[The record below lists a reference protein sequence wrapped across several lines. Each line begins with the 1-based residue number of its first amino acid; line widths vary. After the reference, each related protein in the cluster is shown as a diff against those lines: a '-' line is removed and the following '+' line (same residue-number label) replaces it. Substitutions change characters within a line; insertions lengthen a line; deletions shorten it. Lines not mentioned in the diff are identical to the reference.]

1 MRGIITREDVIKDKM
16 INIKEENYL
25 VQLFKVAEEVNIGDE
40 IELQNNFTFAAMRMV
55 EIALEERS
63 IITFETVNKG
73 IQNVYYIVE
82 LYLKG
87 FSDNKP
93 YMGLEEFLL
102 LVKANK
108 ADQIIEEAKRVFE
121 VRINRLK
128 KIISKSK
135 KKIPWGDI
143 HYMGTKALLE
153 EIDSDLRY
161 CTNFPTTP
169 ANLRNF
175 YFGSFHDLFKPIM
188 ITKPTGVISLEKVVY
203 GLYSELRILTKFD
216 RKDIDLICKKYIE
229 SVQLEV
235 PFNLFERVINNY
247 LFATLY
253 SDTPEKLRI
262 SKIDASLIIREIKMG
277 TLNSEELIKNFIE
290 KYEFKD
296 YEIAYL
302 KKYGNYLQ
310 GRINSLRKSN
320 YFGELFVI
328 TKPK

>member
-1 MRGIITREDVIKDKM
+1 M
-16 INIKEENYL
+16 
-25 VQLFKVAEEVNIGDE
+25 
-40 IELQNNFTFAAMRMV
+40 
-55 EIALEERS
+55 
-63 IITFETVNKG
+63 
-73 IQNVYYIVE
+73 
-82 LYLKG
+82 
-87 FSDNKP
+87 
-93 YMGLEEFLL
+93 
-102 LVKANK
+102 
-108 ADQIIEEAKRVFE
+108 
-121 VRINRLK
+121 
-128 KIISKSK
+128 
-135 KKIPWGDI
+135 
-143 HYMGTKALLE
+143 
-153 EIDSDLRY
+153 
-161 CTNFPTTP
+161 
-169 ANLRNF
+169 
-175 YFGSFHDLFKPIM
+175 
-188 ITKPTGVISLEKVVY
+188 
-203 GLYSELRILTKFD
+203 TKFD

>member
-1 MRGIITREDVIKDKM
+1 MSDIITREDIIKDKM
-16 INIKEENYL
+16 IDIKEDNYL
-25 VQLFKVAEEVNIGDE
+25 VQLFKVAEEVNIGGE

-55 EIALEERS
+55 EAALEERS
-63 IITFETVNKG
+63 MITFETVNKG
-73 IQNVYYIVE
+73 IQNVYYVVE

-87 FSDNKP
+87 FSDDKP

-108 ADQIIEEAKRVFE
+108 ADQIIEEAKKTFE
-121 VRINRLK
+121 LRINRLK

-143 HYMGTKALLE
+143 HYMGTRELLE

-161 CTNFPTTP
+161 CFNFPTTP

-175 YFGSFHDLFKPIM
+175 YFGSYHDLCKPVM
-188 ITKPTGVISLEKVVY
+188 ITKPTGIISLEKVVY

-216 RKDIDLICKKYIE
+216 RKDIDWICRKYIE
-229 SVQLEV
+229 SIQLEV

-253 SDTPEKLRI
+253 SDAPEKLQI

-277 TLNSEELIKNFIE
+277 ALNSEELIKNFIE

-302 KKYGNYLQ
+302 KKYGAHLQ
-310 GRINSLRKSN
+310 KRLDSLRKSN